1 MIIRKKRIRSL
12 GRNLK
17 GIQNGQDIIVAL
29 PDASR
34 HKNRLT
40 QVGFSKSLTAGEALL
55 PAVVG
60 PVSNFNAN
68 GKYIIHKD
76 KPKETAY
83 RQQEWTWQEFRGRYD
98 RVEQSKIVDVP
109 YERYPRTF
117 LEPPSVEISLAT
129 NPSGQLIAVSP
140 GFTVSKRNEALIIH
154 VINLFLELFGECH
167 ILDTSLNA
175 VIQAP
180 LKRLNWEIL
189 PHGKW
194 PWKKLS
200 PMVERV
206 VSKQPDGNQKV
217 INARLQ
223 SISDHNPEFVAV
235 GHAGFEGYLVFGFPK
250 KNMYILESTEV
261 NNATY
266 ILENDWET
274 LSGLTKAELL
284 RASLHKDR
292 VIHRESWF
300 ARMNSILHKM

>member
-17 GIQNGQDIIVAL
+17 GVRNGQEIVVAL

-34 HKNRLT
+34 HKSRLT
-40 QVGFSKSLTAGEALL
+40 QAGFSKSLAAGETVL
-55 PAVVG
+55 PTPVG
-60 PVSNFNAN
+60 PVSAFNAN
-68 GKYIIHKD
+68 GKYNIHKD

-83 RQQEWTWQEFRGRYD
+83 RQQEWTWYEFHGRYD
-98 RVEQSKIVDVP
+98 RIEKSKIVDVP

-117 LEPPSVEISLAT
+117 VEPPSIEISLAT

-140 GFTVSKRNEALIIH
+140 GYTVAKKNEESIVH
-154 VINLFLELFGECH
+154 VINLFLELFGECQ

-175 VIQAP
+175 AIQAP
-180 LKRLNWEIL
+180 LKRLNWEVL
-189 PHGKW
+189 PKGKW
-194 PWKKLS
+194 PWTKLS
-200 PMVERV
+200 PMVKRV
-206 VSKQPDGNQKV
+206 VNKQPDGNQKV

-223 SISDHNPEFVAV
+223 TISDHSPEFVAV
-235 GHAGFEGYLVFGFPK
+235 GHAGFEGYLVFGFTK
-250 KNMYILESTEV
+250 KSLYILESTEV

-292 VIHRESWF
+292 VIHRENWF
-300 ARMNSILHKM
+300 GRMNSILQKV